1 MSPTAPRQRR
11 RTTSFPRVSGDEP
24 LIGRLIGI
32 QSMFS
37 PRERGMSRHPP
48 QRRQGRPR
56 FPRVSGDEP
65 VAKPGDKF
73 ILGFSPRERG

>member
-1 MSPTAPRQRR
+1 MSRICSATWDWWL
-11 RTTSFPRVSGDEP
+11 SFPRVSGDEP

-65 VAKPGDKF
+65 PTAPANDRECQ
-73 ILGFSPRERG
+73 FSPRERG

>member
-65 VAKPGDKF
+65 PTAPANDRECQ
-73 ILGFSPRERG
+73 FSPRERG